1 MEDNEDCGIKDIQ
14 FGFRRF
20 RAPAKRIYAN
30 RNVFLLDVPPN
41 PIASWLLSW
50 MPQLVR
56 SWLQRLLPEWFLPTT
71 VILKERNPTKADSY
85 ENEIDTYLHLRSLQ
99 GTHIPRLFGEVTVS
113 DPHAQRYQISKR
125 PTPAILLENVEGV
138 SLHNLPTEELGNPR
152 LLRELE
158 DIYNLLTEKGVVHGD
173 PRLHNFIRA
182 HQRIVA
188 IDFEFSYPLP
198 SDITNEDELE
208 GLKSEIR
215 KRERQ
220 AQGAESKR
228 LVSGVYFLEGGSLIR
243 KRLGTDLRSSS
254 TTTHNEQRSDEGPV
268 YPRSSAT

>member
-1 MEDNEDCGIKDIQ
+1 MEGDEDYEIKDIQ
-14 FGFRRF
+14 FGSRRF

-41 PIASWLLSW
+41 PIACWLSFW
-50 MPQLVR
+50 MPQLVC
-56 SWLQRLLPEWFLPTT
+56 SWLQQLLPEWFLPTT
-71 VILKERNPTKADSY
+71 VILKERNPNKADNY

-99 GTHIPRLFGEVTVS
+99 GTHIPRLFGEVAVS
-113 DPHAQRYQISKR
+113 YAQRRYQISKR

-152 LLRELE
+152 LLGELQN
-158 DIYNLLTEKGVVHGD
+158 IYNLLTKKGVVHGD
-173 PRLHNFIRA
+173 PRLHNFLRVD
-182 HQRIVA
+182 QRIVA

-220 AQGAESKR
+220 AQGAESKH
-228 LVSGVYFLEGGSLIR
+228 LVSGVYFMEGGSLVR
-243 KRLGTDLRSSS
+243 KRLGTGLRSSS
-254 TTTHNEQRSDEGPV
+254 TTTHNEQRSGEGTV
-268 YPRSSAT
+268 YPGSSAT